1 MLIFSQIFKK
11 PLEEVG
17 RVFYEIVGPWDDPDI
32 DSADEESFVRFGE
45 LAGCLSETDQE

>member
-32 DSADEESFVRFGE
+32 ESVGEDDFVRFGE
-45 LAGCLSETDQE
+45 LAGCLTDTEQE